1 MHSNRENFWAGFE
14 KKATSFS
21 KLASSSSK
29 LEQVKNVAKKTKLF
43 GKGALTGAGGMMLLS
58 MLHSAAND
66 QGTYS
71 PTR

>member
-21 KLASSSSK
+21 KLASSSK
-29 LEQVKNVAKKTKLF
+29 LDQVKDVAKKTKLF

-58 MLHSAAND
+58 MLPGAAHDSSAY
-66 QGTYS
+66 T